1 MTGPDRLPSGFPD
14 DEGAD
19 DFVREFRQAVSPA
32 DRDLL
37 AHTPPLVILDVAG
50 GDAEYDSRV
59 RRLVGAL
66 EQALRGRQDAKLV
79 PYAIPTADDGSELLS
94 GAAARGLALGMPKHM
109 TPDRLP
115 GFWPLWD
122 SVAYIREHAD
132 ERRAPGADVL
142 RDHAHA
148 QLRAHRQQRREG
160 RLQVFL
166 WALGGSESP
175 PVGGIR
181 GWLLG
186 SLWQGITRTLPRW
199 CWERRKTRKLVR
211 APRLFR
217 PARQRWLGGMLGM
230 SGDAET
236 LFAVMDEVAD
246 RQMAR
251 LVLPPD
257 HARHQESLAAL
268 EALLTRAL
276 LEDLKTPAVGRVRP
290 LQRRRTA
297 RPVLLLPLPKEG
309 RPGAEAVE
317 RFLCSFHQERRNTAQ
332 AAGPLVIAVGVPS
345 RTLLANLGSPAVSS
359 LTSAGRMLHQSGS
372 DVILVRLREEPFTR
386 EGLIIRPTSPTSYR
400 VGGRTVTAGVAGGT
414 ALALGLAGVGGT
426 ALLTPVKRESSS
438 CVAGDMPV
446 AGSRYTV
453 PVPLHPKQWYDE
465 TLAEIRA
472 QNRQAERFAEQGK
485 TVRTVVAFTSNGPTS
500 ETDTLFDGTIP
511 ELRGIAMWQLKLNKD
526 AISDDSRVP
535 LRVEVLTT
543 GKGFVHAEQKAR
555 ELVDQVEHGQAGE
568 DGGGDKGGEGGKG
581 GAKDYEQVVGVL
593 GFAQSKETT
602 RRALKILEQAELPVI
617 GTTATADEML
627 VSANYWPLTP
637 LNSTEARIEA
647 DFATGFPIVARASGG
662 CEPARKAVVI
672 QSSADLYSK
681 SLADKFRGD
690 FHGSTQ
696 LVNFS
701 QEGDFTGAPAG
712 TPKVRSAHDLAE
724 TVCDALRGAEPTVV
738 YWSARARDFVAFV
751 NALDTQGT
759 CIHRDITML
768 GGNEL
773 TNVVLTGEFTDKDW
787 LRLYYSAHRL
797 PADAGAADERTKQF
811 VSRYDAFVSGP
822 AKDDPW
828 RDDGH
833 SAVSYDAF
841 HVLSRAADMALSGQ
855 GGVDPNAMLTA
866 LRSGI
871 TFDGTTGYISY
882 GQGSNMPPRDKTLV
896 LLRQSEQGPRV
907 ALACG
912 AYRQG
917 RTSRTEGA
925 ACAAQ

>member
-1 MTGPDRLPSGFPD
+1 MAGPDRLPNGFPD

-32 DRDLL
+32 ERDML

-50 GDAEYDSRV
+50 EAAEYDSRV
-59 RRLVGAL
+59 RRLIGAL
-66 EQALRGRQDAKLV
+66 EQALRGQQDVKLV

-94 GAAARGLALGMPKHM
+94 GAAARGLALGVPKHM

-122 SVAYIREHAD
+122 SVGYIREHAG
-132 ERRAPGADVL
+132 ERRAPGAEVL

-148 QLRAHRQQRREG
+148 QMRTHRQLRREG
-160 RLQVFL
+160 RLQLFF

-186 SLWQGITRTLPRW
+186 SLWQGLTRTFPRW
-199 CWERRKTRKLVR
+199 CWERRKSRRLVR
-211 APRLFR
+211 APRLLR
-217 PARQRWLGGMLGM
+217 PSRQRWLGGMLGM

-246 RQMAR
+246 RQMSR

-257 HARHQESLAAL
+257 HPRHQESLFAL

-276 LEDLKTPAVGRVRP
+276 LEDLKKPAVGSVRP

-297 RPVLLLPLPKEG
+297 RPVLLVPLPREE

-317 RFLCSFHQERRNTAQ
+317 RFLHSFHQERKNTAQ

-345 RTLLANLGSPAVSS
+345 RKLLESLGNPARSS
-359 LTSAGRMLHQSGS
+359 LTSAGRLLHQSGS
-372 DVILVRLREEPFTR
+372 DVVLVRLREEPFTR
-386 EGLIIRPTSPTSYR
+386 EGLFIRPTSPTTYR
-400 VGGRTVTAGVAGGT
+400 VGGRTMTAGVAGGT
-414 ALALGLAGVGGT
+414 ALALGLLGVGGA
-426 ALLTPVKRESSS
+426 ALLGPVTSHSGS

-446 AGSRYTV
+446 AGSRYSQ

-465 TLAEIRA
+465 TRAKIDA
-472 QNRQAERFAEQGK
+472 QNRQAEHFAAQGK

-511 ELRGIAMWQLKLNKD
+511 ELRGIAMWQQKLNKD
-526 AISDDSRVP
+526 AVSDDSRVR
-535 LRVEVLTT
+535 LRVKVVTT
-543 GKGFVHAEQKAR
+543 GKGFENAEQEAR
-555 ELVDQVEHGQAGE
+555 KLVDQVKRGRPGK
-568 DGGGDKGGEGGKG
+568 DGKDAKD
-581 GAKDYEQVVGVL
+581 AKDYEEVIGVL

-602 RRALKILEQAELPVI
+602 RNALDILEQAELPVI

-627 VSANYWPLTP
+627 VSANYWPFTP
-637 LNSTEARIEA
+637 LNSTEAHIEA
-647 DFATGFPIVARASGG
+647 NFATGFPIMARAAGG
-662 CEPARKAVVI
+662 CEPAKAAVVI

-681 SLADKFRGD
+681 SLADRFREHFRGKA
-690 FHGSTQ
+690 Q

-712 TPKVRSAHDLAE
+712 TPQIRSAHDLAE
-724 TVCDALRGAEPTVV
+724 TVCDALSGTDPTVV

-759 CIHRDITML
+759 CTHRDITML

-773 TNVVLTGEFTDKDW
+773 TNVVLTGEFNDKDW

-797 PADAGAADERTKQF
+797 PAGDAAADEKTKQF
-811 VSRYDAFVSGP
+811 VSRYDAFVTGP
-822 AKDDPW
+822 PKDDPW

-866 LRSGI
+866 LKSGI
-871 TFDGTTGYISY
+871 SFDGATGYISY
-882 GQGSNMPPRDKTLV
+882 DQGSNMPPRDKTLV
-896 LLRQSEQGPRV
+896 ILRQSEQGSKV
-907 ALACG
+907 ALGCG

-917 RTSRTEGA
+917 KAGHTQAA
-925 ACAAQ
+925 ACDVR